1 MYFLSS
7 PPPVPEHESALHV
20 RILMLYLEC
29 LCVFVDGMSR
39 ALSILHVRAL
49 VFNSHLDRLSNIRC
63 IRAVHNVKSDYVA
76 EK

>member
-29 LCVFVDGMSR
+29 LCVFGMFLLLFGR
-39 ALSILHVRAL
+39 
-49 VFNSHLDRLSNIRC
+49 RLSVGWL
-63 IRAVHNVKSDYVA
+63 RAKWCLGASGGLLVVTNPDRGVD
-76 EK
+76 